1 MTGSAQTASARD
13 RWRLVPIAGW
23 IRSYDRRWL
32 KGDLIAGVAVAALIV
47 PKNLGYAGIAGI
59 PLQNGLYAAAAGAIL
74 YAVFGTSRQ
83 ISTGPSSGLAAVAG
97 SAVAVAGITGIQNAA
112 SFVALI
118 TLVSGVLYLILAVL
132 KMGWVAQF
140 LSRAVVTGFL
150 FGAAIDVVIGEL
162 PKLTGTEVTGSNPLQ
177 ELWSWLGTLGD
188 AQLATVLVGGAA
200 LAVVFGLRVIEPR
213 VPGALVLVVG
223 GLAASWLLD
232 LGARGV
238 ALVGEVP
245 RGLPTLQVPDAQLL
259 TDHPSTVA
267 LAAVALVLI
276 GFSQTA
282 GDARMFAARHR
293 YRIDINQESVAQG
306 MANVGAGLFQ
316 GMPVSTSLSASSL
329 NDHTG
334 ARTGLASLTS
344 GLVVLLTLLV
354 LAPLFSDL
362 PKAVLGALIIEA
374 VVMGMMD
381 VPEMRRLARV
391 QRLDFWIAVAAITAT
406 LLVGVLAGVI
416 VGIGLSLI
424 WLVSVAT
431 RPAMPLLGRE
441 PGTQVFRELDE
452 HPDDE
457 RFPGVVVLRLDGGL
471 FFATS
476 DALEDRIREVALSAP
491 NVSGIVLDCEGIDF
505 VDSQGSAKLR
515 EILELTERA
524 GVTLRLAQVKPAVR
538 ELLRRDQVLDRLG
551 ADRIHGNVH
560 RAVEAQMI
568 TAATPPPEPGRE
580 LKPP

>member
-1 MTGSAQTASARD
+1 MTGNAQRASARN
-13 RWRLVPIAGW
+13 RWRLVPIAEW

-32 KGDLIAGVAVAALIV
+32 RGDLIAGVAVAALIV

-83 ISTGPSSGLAAVAG
+83 ISTGPSSGLAAVAA

-112 SFVALI
+112 SFVAAI
-118 TLVSGVLYLILAVL
+118 TVVSGVLYLVLAVF
-132 KMGWVAQF
+132 KMGWIAQF

-162 PKLTGTEVTGSNPLQ
+162 PKLTGTEVSGSNPLQ

-200 LAVVFGLRVIEPR
+200 LAVVFGLRVVAPR

-232 LGARGV
+232 LDARGV

-259 TDHPSTVA
+259 TAHASTVA

-344 GLVVLLTLLV
+344 GVIVLLTLLV

-362 PKAVLGALIIEA
+362 PKPVLAALIIEA

-381 VPEMRRLARV
+381 LPEMRRLARV
-391 QRLDFWIAVAAITAT
+391 QRFDFWIAVAAIAAT
-406 LLVGVLAGVI
+406 LLVGVLAGVM
-416 VGIGLSLI
+416 VGIGLSLL

-431 RPAMPLLGRE
+431 RPPMPLLGRD
-441 PGTQVFRELDE
+441 PSTQVYRELDE
-452 HPDDE
+452 HPQDE

-491 NVSGIVLDCEGIDF
+491 GVTGIVLDCEGMDF
-505 VDSQGSAKLR
+505 IDSQGSAKLR
-515 EILELTERA
+515 EILELTEQA
-524 GVTLRLAQVKPAVR
+524 GITLRLARVKPAVR
-538 ELLRRDQVLDRLG
+538 ELLRRDNVLDRIG
-551 ADRIHGNVH
+551 DHRIHGTIPQ
-560 RAVEAQMI
+560 AVAAQLV
-568 TAATPPPEPGRE
+568 AAAPPEPG
-580 LKPP
+580 LGKDLNPP